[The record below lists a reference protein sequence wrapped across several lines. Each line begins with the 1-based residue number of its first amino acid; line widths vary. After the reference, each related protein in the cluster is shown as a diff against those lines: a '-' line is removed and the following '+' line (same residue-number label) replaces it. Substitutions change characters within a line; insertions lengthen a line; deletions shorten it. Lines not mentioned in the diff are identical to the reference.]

1 MSKRQCAHCKT
12 RKPAEQMLI
21 RGLKAYCSQDH
32 FIEWAAGNVSTLA
45 KKGKTIERK
54 RHQARKEKIKTKAQH
69 LKDAQAEFNK
79 FIRLRDADQPCISCG
94 RFHSGQYHAGHYL
107 TVGAKPE
114 LRFDEDNC
122 HKQCAPC
129 NNHLSGNLVNY
140 RINLE
145 KRIGIER
152 VERLEGPHD
161 LPNWTIEQIQE
172 IRKHYRQKWQT
183 LEKKAA

>member
-32 FIEWAAGNVSTLA
+32 FIEWAAGNVSPLA
-45 KKGKTIERK
+45 KKGRTIERK
-54 RHQARKEKIKTKAQH
+54 RHQARKEKVKTKGQH
-69 LKDAQAEFNK
+69 LRDAQSEFNK
-79 FIRLRDADQPCISCG
+79 YIRLRDAKEPCISCG
-94 RFHSGQYHAGHYL
+94 RFHTGQYHAGHYL

-114 LRFDEDNC
+114 LRFEEDNC

-129 NNHLSGNLVNY
+129 NNHLSGNLVLY
-140 RINLE
+140 RVNLIN
-145 KRIGIER
+145 KIGLER
-152 VERLEGPHD
+152 VEWLEGPHE

-172 IRKHYRQKWQT
+172 IKKHYRRKWQE